1 MKRTGVLLAGMFVLG
16 LVIGWWGS
24 RSHGAQA
31 VSVTRTELLR
41 ADLAGVVGT
50 EVVMVLAEI
59 APGATTGPHL
69 HAGQEF
75 AYLLEGSLRLVVEG
89 KPSITLNAGEA
100 VQQPPRQVHEGQN
113 PSATAPAKVLAV
125 YVAEKGQPLTT
136 PVSQ

>member
-1 MKRTGVLLAGMFVLG
+1 MKRTGVVLAGTFVLG

-24 RSHGAQA
+24 HSLGAQA

-41 ADLAGVVGT
+41 TDLAGVAGK

-59 APGATTGPHL
+59 APGGTTGPHL

-89 KPSITLNAGEA
+89 KPSITFKAGEA

-113 PSATAPAKVLAV
+113 PSATVPAKVLAV